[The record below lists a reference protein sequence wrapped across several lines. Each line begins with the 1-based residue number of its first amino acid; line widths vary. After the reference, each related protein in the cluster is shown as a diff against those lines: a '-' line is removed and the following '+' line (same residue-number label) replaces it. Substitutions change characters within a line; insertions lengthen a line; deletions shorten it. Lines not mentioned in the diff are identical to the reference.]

1 MENLKENFLNVAF
14 SKFLNNIEVTFN
26 IIIKHLKTV
35 DDYVVKSDEESIE
48 KLLKTDED
56 KAKFRNEIDNLIKN
70 NTKTKNIRINNKNIT
85 ISI

>member
-1 MENLKENFLNVAF
+1 MENLKENLNVTF
-14 SKFLNNIEVTFN
+14 SKFLNNIEVTFK

-35 DDYVVKSDEESIE
+35 DDYVVKSDDESIE

-56 KAKFRNEIDNLIKN
+56 KAKFRNEIDNLIRN
-70 NTKTKNIRINNKNIT
+70 NTKSKNIRINNKNIT